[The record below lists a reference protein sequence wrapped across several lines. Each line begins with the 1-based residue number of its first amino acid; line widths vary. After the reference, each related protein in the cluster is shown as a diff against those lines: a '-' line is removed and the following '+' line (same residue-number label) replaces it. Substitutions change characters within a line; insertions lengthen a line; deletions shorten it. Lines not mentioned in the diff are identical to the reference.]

1 MSMVFILGLT
11 SFLIISLTVLPVVVL
26 LVTSLRPHGKLW
38 LDPGGF
44 TFDNFIA
51 LAKQP
56 GLGELLSNTVVY
68 VGGTIAL
75 ATIFATIWAWITE
88 RTDFRYKVTVRV
100 LMIVTLALPTL
111 IQGFGWIL
119 LLNPSNGLINYIL
132 RLLFNLEDPTGPI
145 NVYSLGMM
153 VTVSSF
159 LLTPTV
165 YVMLSGIIRN
175 LDYKLEFPATLAGVA
190 PWKIFAKIIGPI
202 LLPGLLSVLIYT
214 IMIMIQVFEIPLTI
228 GLTAGVQVLST
239 RIYLLSTA
247 ELGEPNYNLAAAFGV
262 VLVLV
267 AILLVVLYQRLTR
280 ESERFAVIAGKNF
293 RLVYGRL
300 RSRRFLVYAYGVVFF
315 TLAFLPILVLLWTS
329 LLPFYAL
336 PTMESLQNISLANY
350 HELFQSS
357 MFVRSVSNTAI
368 VVFVGATLTIFVS
381 LLVSYVTVRPMN
393 WWCKWIDVF
402 AFMPIAI
409 PNIVLG
415 LAVLLLY
422 VRTPIYGTI
431 GAIMLAQVLVNTVF
445 GTRIISAALI
455 QVHPD
460 LERAAMLS
468 GVGRFKVMLRI
479 LVPILRTQIFNG
491 WLLVFAHA
499 MRDVGIP
506 LIFMTTETVM
516 FSSSLWLIWGYPNVP
531 GAAALSIILVLLLA
545 ALVTPLQIYMSRL
558 DERSS

>member
-1 MSMVFILGLT
+1 MVAILGLA
-11 SFLIISLTVLPVVVL
+11 SFLVISLTVLPVIVL
-26 LVTSLRPHGKLW
+26 LMTSLRPHGKLW
-38 LDPGGF
+38 LDPAGF
-44 TFDNFIA
+44 TFENFVA
-51 LAKQP
+51 LANQP

-75 ATIFATIWAWITE
+75 ATLFATLWAWITE

-119 LLNPSNGLINYIL
+119 LLNPSNGLVNHVL
-132 RLLFNLEDPTGPI
+132 RLVLNLENPTGPI
-145 NVYSLGMM
+145 NIYSLGMM

-175 LDYKLEFPATLAGVA
+175 LDYKLEFPATLAGVP
-190 PWKIFAKIIGPI
+190 PWKIFARIVGPI

-214 IMIMIQVFEIPLTI
+214 VMIMIQVFEIPLTI
-228 GLTAGVQVLST
+228 GLTGGIQVLST

-262 VLVLV
+262 VLILV
-267 AILLVVLYQRLTR
+267 AVLLVVLYQRLTR

-293 RLVYGRL
+293 RLVHGRL
-300 RSRRFLVYAYGVVFF
+300 RGRRFLVYAYGAAFF
-315 TLAFLPILVLLWTS
+315 TLAFLPVLVLLWTS
-329 LLPFYAL
+329 LLPFYSL
-336 PTMESLQNISLANY
+336 PSAESLQNVTLANY
-350 HELFQSS
+350 RELFESS
-357 MFVRSVSNTAI
+357 MFMRSLSNTAI
-368 VVFVGATLTIFVS
+368 VVVVGATLTIFVS
-381 LLVSYVTVRPMN
+381 LLVSYVTVRPAN

-422 VRTPIYGTI
+422 VHTPVYGTI

-460 LERAAMLS
+460 LERAAMLG
-468 GVGRFKVMLRI
+468 GVGRFKIMLRV

-506 LIFMTTETVM
+506 LIFLTTQTVM
-516 FSSSLWLIWGYPNVP
+516 LSSSLWLIWGYPDVP

-545 ALVTPLQIYMSRL
+545 AVVTPLQVYMSRL
-558 DERSS
+558 DERST